1 MRKTILSVLVI
12 LFSLVCVIG
21 NGYAAIVWEENVT
34 ESGELI
40 SLVPEGFSKFP
51 EGLELDAG
59 SSKTIEGVFSQRF
72 KSGLKEVIFK
82 ISGIDDSWYELE
94 PTEID
99 FMEYN
104 TGVPIKI
111 TLNIP
116 EDVEEDI
123 YNIRLSV
130 ESKNVELD
138 WTRGINLKVNSTTT
152 TTIPTTILEE
162 NETEES
168 VSEEKT
174 IPIGTFTLPS
184 VIVNYWH
191 YIFLIIIVI
200 VVTLFIWMFYPRE
213 TFKSTESRPTAEPKV
228 EEKKEVQK
236 PEEIEKILTEM
247 TPRERLEASRER
259 RIKEIRERAL
269 EMDKKL
275 KGKGK
280 KS

>member
-21 NGYAAIVWEENVT
+21 NGYAAVVWEETVT

-59 SSKTIEGVFSQRF
+59 SSKIIEGFFSQRF

-82 ISGIDDSWYELE
+82 ISGIDNSWYELE
-94 PTEID
+94 PTEVD

-104 TGVPIKI
+104 IGVPIKI

-123 YNIRLSV
+123 YNIQLSV
-130 ESKNVELD
+130 ESKNVKLEYVQD
-138 WTRGINLKVNSTTT
+138 IKLKVKSIITTT
-152 TTIPTTILEE
+152 TMIPEE
-162 NETEES
+162 NLTEES
-168 VSEEKT
+168 VSEERA
-174 IPIGTFTLPS
+174 IPVGTFTLPS
-184 VIVNYWH
+184 LIMNYWH

-200 VVTLFIWMFYPRE
+200 VMTLFVWMLYPRE

-259 RIKEIRERAL
+259 RIKEIREKAM

-275 KGKGK
+275 KAKEK

>member
-1 MRKTILSVLVI
+1 LSVLVI
-12 LFSLVCVIG
+12 LFSLVCVIE
-21 NGYAAIVWEENVT
+21 NVYATVVWEETVT
-34 ESGELI
+34 ETGELI
-40 SLVPEGFSKFP
+40 SLMPEGFTKFP
-51 EGLELDAG
+51 EGVEVDAG

-72 KSGLKEVIFK
+72 KSGLKEVVFK
-82 ISGIDDSWYELE
+82 VSSIDDSWYELE

-104 TGVPIKI
+104 TCVPIKI

-123 YNIRLSV
+123 YNIQLSV

-138 WTRGINLKVNSTTT
+138 WTRDITLKVKSI
-152 TTIPTTILEE
+152 TTITTTILEE
-162 NETEES
+162 NEMEES

-174 IPIGTFTLPS
+174 IPVGTFTLPS

-191 YIFLIIIVI
+191 YIFLIVIVI
-200 VVTLFIWMFYPRE
+200 VVILFVWMLYPRE
-213 TFKSTESRPTAEPKV
+213 TFKPTGSKPTAEPKV
-228 EEKKEVQK
+228 EEKKEVQE
-236 PEEIEKILTEM
+236 PGEIEKILTEM
-247 TPRERLEASRER
+247 TPRERLEASRQR

-269 EMDKKL
+269 EMDRKL